1 MHAHVHANTQVM
13 KDKLEHA
20 RLKAEVAEEE
30 EARGKAADTDAVRRA
45 LATQVCVCARAR
57 CTQRVNRLV
66 SLCLSCLAGYPCTC

>member
-1 MHAHVHANTQVM
+1 M

-45 LATQVCVCARAR
+45 LATQVCVCARA
-57 CTQRVNRLV
+57 
-66 SLCLSCLAGYPCTC
+66 PCT

>member
-1 MHAHVHANTQVM
+1 M

-57 CTQRVNRLV
+57 CKQRVNMSCIFV
-66 SLCLSCLAGYPCTC
+66 SVCLSGYPCTC

>member
-1 MHAHVHANTQVM
+1 MHISSMHAHVHANTQVM

-45 LATQVCVCARAR
+45 LATQVCVCVRARA
-57 CTQRVNRLV
+57 L
-66 SLCLSCLAGYPCTC
+66 